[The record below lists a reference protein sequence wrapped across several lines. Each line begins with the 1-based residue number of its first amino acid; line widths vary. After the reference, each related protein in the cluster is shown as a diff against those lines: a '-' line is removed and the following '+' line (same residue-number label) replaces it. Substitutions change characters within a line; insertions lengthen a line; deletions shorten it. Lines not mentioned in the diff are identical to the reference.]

1 MVIIGFERT
10 MYNIPENN
18 TISVMVCASVQP
30 PPSLA
35 KVVEVNLASADGT
48 AVGMSY
54 NYMQLESLP

>member
-1 MVIIGFERT
+1 MVTIGFERT
-10 MYNIPENN
+10 EYSIPENN
-18 TISVMVCASVQP
+18 TIMVCASVQP

-48 AVGMSY
+48 AVGKSC